1 MLKRIAD
8 MPAGTVGFEAHGEV
22 EDDDWEEVVEPVL
35 RDELARG
42 DKLRVLY
49 LLGPDTQEVEGDAI
63 GAGADFRAR
72 HATSFDRVAV
82 VSDEDWLRPA
92 LKALSLLLP
101 GKARGFRVADLASAK
116 AWLSEIETA

>member
-8 MPAGTVGFEAHGEV
+8 MPTGTVGFEAHGEV

-35 RDELARG
+35 RQELAG
-42 DKLRVLY
+42 GGKLRALY
-49 LLGPDTQEVEGDAI
+49 LLGPTTGEVEGDAI
-63 GAGADFRAR
+63 EAGAGFRAR
-72 HATSFDRVAV
+72 HAMSFDRVAV

-101 GKARGFRVADLASAK
+101 GKARGFRVVDLRRAK
-116 AWLSEIETA
+116 AWLSEEGSA

>member
-35 RDELARG
+35 RQELAG
-42 DKLRVLY
+42 GGKLRVLY
-49 LLGPDTQEVEGDAI
+49 LLGPTTGEVEEDAI
-63 GAGADFRAR
+63 DAGAGFRAR

-82 VSDEDWLRPA
+82 VSDEDCLGPA

-101 GKARGFRVADLASAK
+101 GKAKAFRVADLASAK
-116 AWLSEIETA
+116 AWLSEVETA